1 VLSHIVVVGA
11 SAAGLTAAEAL
22 RREGYAG
29 ELTIVGEE
37 ARSPYDRPPLSK
49 QILRGA
55 WDEDRIVLRSEELL
69 ADLNATWILGTEALA
84 LDPLA
89 RKVTLSDGRV
99 LGYDGLVIA
108 TGATP
113 RRLPFG
119 HDLAGVHLLRTLD
132 DTLALRDGLRAARSV
147 AIVGAGFLGAEVAAV
162 ARELGLAVTMI
173 DPLPAPMIR
182 QFGAEMGSLLAQLH
196 QGHGVD
202 LRCGTGVT
210 ALTGDEGRVTG
221 VDLGDGSHVVCD
233 LILVAVGATPATGWL
248 ASSGL
253 VIGDGVECD
262 QYCIAAPGVVAAGD
276 VASWDHP
283 GVGRRRLEH
292 RMNATEQATA
302 AAKNLLGQG
311 IPFDPVSYFW
321 TDQYDVKIQV
331 YGRSGDDLDFR
342 IVAGD
347 PAEGRFAALY
357 GDGERVTGA
366 LAWNLP
372 RQARVLRQH
381 VADRTDWTSATS

>member
-55 WDEDRIVLRSEELL
+55 WEEERIVLRSDELL
-69 ADLNATWILGTEALA
+69 ADLNATWILGTAALA

-89 RKVTLSDGRV
+89 RKVTLADGRV
-99 LGYDGLVIA
+99 LGYDGIVIA

-132 DTLALRDGLRAARSV
+132 DTLALRDGLRTAQSV

-173 DPLPAPMIR
+173 DPLPAPMVR
-182 QFGAEMGSLLAQLH
+182 QFGAAMGSLLTQLH
-196 QGHGVD
+196 ESKGVD

-210 ALTGDEGRVTG
+210 ALTGDGERVTG
-221 VDLGDGSHVVCD
+221 VDLSDGSHVPAD
-233 LILVAVGATPATGWL
+233 LVLVAVGATPATGWL
-248 ASSGL
+248 AGSGL

-262 QYCIAAPGVVAAGD
+262 QYCVAAPGVVAAGD

-302 AAKNLLGQG
+302 AAKNLLGQE
-311 IPFDPVSYFW
+311 IPFEPVSYFW

-357 GDGERVTGA
+357 GDGDRVTGA

-372 RQARVLRQH
+372 RQARMLRQH
-381 VADRTDWTSATS
+381 VIDGTDWSSATS

>member
-22 RREGYAG
+22 RREGYTG

-37 ARSPYDRPPLSK
+37 VHSPYDRPPLSK

-55 WDEDRIVLRSEELL
+55 WDEDRIVLRSAELL
-69 ADLNATWILGTEALA
+69 AELNATWILGTAAMA

-89 RKVTLSDGRV
+89 RKLTLSDGRV

-182 QFGAEMGSLLAQLH
+182 QFGAEMGALLAQLH
-196 QGHGVD
+196 HEHGVD
-202 LRCGTGVT
+202 VRCGTGVT
-210 ALTGDEGRVTG
+210 ALTGDGVRVAG
-221 VDLGDGSHVVCD
+221 VDLADGSHVPAD
-233 LILVAVGATPATGWL
+233 LVLVAVGATPATGWL

-262 QYCIAAPGVVAAGD
+262 RYCVAAPGVVAAGD
-276 VASWDHP
+276 VASWDHL

-302 AAKNLLGQG
+302 AAKNLLGQQ
-311 IPFDPVSYFW
+311 IPFEPVSYFW

-331 YGRSGDDLDFR
+331 YGRSGEDLDFR

-347 PAEGRFAALY
+347 PADGRFAALY
-357 GDGERVTGA
+357 GDGDRVTGA

-381 VADRTDWTSATS
+381 VLDRTNWSSATA